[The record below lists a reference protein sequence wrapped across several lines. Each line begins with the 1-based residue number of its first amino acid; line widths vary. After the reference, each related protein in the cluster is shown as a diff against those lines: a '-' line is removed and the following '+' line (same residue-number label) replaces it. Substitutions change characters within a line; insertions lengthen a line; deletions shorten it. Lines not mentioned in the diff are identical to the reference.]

1 MGLAPP
7 EPGRAPRHLRPL
19 KRSPMNTIFCL
30 FAAVCLALPS
40 PADGDFPCA
49 GTPVY
54 TYRVVKAYP
63 HDQAA
68 FTQGLLFYGG
78 ALYES
83 TGKYGHSS
91 LRKVDLATG
100 KALNIRPLPN
110 RYFGEGIARK
120 GNRIV
125 LLTWQSR
132 EGFIYDIETFRLVG
146 RFRYGTEGWGIT
158 YDRHRFVMSDG
169 TATLRFLDP
178 RTFKVVK
185 RLVVKDK
192 GRPVDRLN
200 ELEFVKGEIFANVW
214 GKGLIARIAPDTGK
228 VVGWIDLTGLY
239 AEIEAPGKA
248 DVLNGIAYDI
258 EGDRLFVTG
267 KYWPKLFE
275 IRLGPADNGRR

>member
-1 MGLAPP
+1 
-7 EPGRAPRHLRPL
+7 
-19 KRSPMNTIFCL
+19 MNTILSL
-30 FAAVCLALPS
+30 FAAVCIALPS
-40 PADGDFPCA
+40 PADSDFPCA

-54 TYRVVKAYP
+54 TCRVVKAYP
-63 HDQAA
+63 HDPTA
-68 FTQGLLFYGG
+68 FTQGLLFYRG

-83 TGKYGHSS
+83 TGKHGHSS

-100 KALNIRPLPN
+100 KVIKIRRLPN

-120 GNRIV
+120 RNRIV
-125 LLTWQSR
+125 LLTWQER
-132 EGFIYDIETFRLVG
+132 VGFVYDLETFRLVG
-146 RFRYGTEGWGIT
+146 RFRYGTEGWGVT
-158 YDRHRFVMSDG
+158 YDGRRFVMSDG

-185 RLVVKDK
+185 RLVVKDR

-200 ELEFVKGEIFANVW
+200 ELEFVRGEIFANVW
-214 GKGLIARIAPDTGK
+214 GTGLIARIAPETGE

-248 DVLNGIAYDI
+248 DVLNGIAYDA
-258 EGDRLFVTG
+258 ERDRLFVTG

-275 IRLGPADNGRR
+275 IRLVPAGDGRR